1 MLAGSFALDAIG
13 AGLVS
18 LDHPLFEAEA
28 SHVPPNIRSS
38 YFNGELSK
46 R

>member
-18 LDHPLFEAEA
+18 LDHPLFEAEGKSRPPPIFEVRTSTA
-28 SHVPPNIRSS
+28 S
-38 YFNGELSK
+38 
-46 R
+46 